1 MASRAGFVQADREY
15 FPQEQKTALRKA
27 IRWQIFTIC
36 YTVCTI
42 TVVAF
47 VLGGSQAMKTAW
59 IEDMLSLIPQFV
71 FLVALFLIRRAPS
84 TQHPYGWHRAM
95 GVGHLIAGVAL
106 LAVGLRLAFDAVSGL
121 IAAERPD
128 IGEIEL
134 FGQTIWLG
142 WVMVVVMAVIIIGP
156 VFLYGPAKSRLAP
169 VLHNKLLFADADM
182 AKADWQTNVAS
193 IVGVLGVGIGLWW
206 LDGVAAL
213 FISAGIVWDGLR
225 NTGVALQD
233 LMDQQARSVDG
244 KGPHPL
250 AQDVLAYLHA
260 QQWIEEAAIR
270 LRDQGQVFHVEVFVR
285 PRSGSVTLEQLGEL
299 SEGVSALDWKIHD
312 VVIVPTD
319 PLPEYACRVEDTRES
334 SDEGDEGQH
343 SDEGADAHE
352 ARGTDEGTETEVA
365 SSLLPAQPEAQE
377 HEERHRAAEETAQP

>member
-1 MASRAGFVQADREY
+1 MGSRAGFVQADREY
-15 FPQEQKTALRKA
+15 FPREQREALRKA
-27 IRWQIFTIC
+27 IGWQVFTIC
-36 YTVCTI
+36 YTAGTI
-42 TVVAF
+42 TLVAF

-71 FLVALFLIRRAPS
+71 FLVALLFIRRAPS

-121 IAAERPD
+121 IAADKPK
-128 IGEIEL
+128 IGEIEIL
-134 FGQTIWLG
+134 GQNVWFG
-142 WVMVVVMAVIIIGP
+142 WVMVAVMAVIVVGP

-193 IVGVLGVGIGLWW
+193 IVGVLGIGIGLWW

-213 FISAGIVWDGLR
+213 FISAGIVWDGFR

-233 LMDQQARSVDG
+233 LMDQQARGVDG

-250 AQDVLAYLHA
+250 AQEVLGYLHA
-260 QQWIEEAAIR
+260 QQWIAEAAIR

-285 PRSGSVTLEQLGEL
+285 PRGGSVTLEQLGEL

-319 PLPEYACRVEDTRES
+319 PLPEYACHAEDALPAEQ
-334 SDEGDEGQH
+334 DGP
-343 SDEGADAHE
+343 
-352 ARGTDEGTETEVA
+352 
-365 SSLLPAQPEAQE
+365 SLLPAQSQPEQ
-377 HEERHRAAEETAQP
+377 HQDGHRAAQEASQP